1 MRGWAEQGPRR
12 PRLSKWKL
20 DGRLGELEIRGH
32 STGRPN
38 AMMAGVKT
46 ISVGF
51 GLYQRAWCASRDVGS
66 PGKDRGGRV

>member
-1 MRGWAEQGPRR
+1 MRGRAEQGPRR
-12 PRLSKWKL
+12 PGLSKRNL
-20 DGRLGELEIRGH
+20 DARLRELEIRGH
-32 STGRPN
+32 STGRPK

-51 GLYQRAWCASRDVGS
+51 GLDQRAWCASRDVGS